1 MHIRYCR
8 APGKT
13 FLGFNIS
20 MQTFEEAP
28 AAAMGGDGSEF
39 IGDFSSTEQSRLA
52 AFSLGGYC
60 YATTS
65 IVPTRSSHDHR
76 SSKHTHGDALLCT
89 AGVRSLVPYNRSM
102 HEQRALFFPGHHRN
116 RLLTHFYSLLFFASE
131 HEDRRAKRFMRD
143 RLRYHDEI
151 FCTGSRV
158 VEKLL
163 MLQVLADHPSL
174 RVSTSSSS
182 INHEEEGIALKLLS
196 LMERNAIAYSSRGD
210 GDNDTTTDSSTTY
223 SYDAEE
229 PAITPSVMELI
240 HRGLFPPS
248 YVAFH
253 IRRGDFQQTQ
263 TRQSAEKIVEQT
275 NALVPNRSTRIAYI
289 ATDESNRSFFAPFMR
304 EYRAVYFLADLKS
317 GTDIDTINQNY
328 VGMIEQ
334 VVCANADVFIGTP
347 LSTFTAYITRIRGYM
362 NRTLSSAHQRASVRV
377 PGAVLDRSGGLFAID

>member
-1 MHIRYCR
+1 
-8 APGKT
+8 
-13 FLGFNIS
+13 
-20 MQTFEEAP
+20 
-28 AAAMGGDGSEF
+28 
-39 IGDFSSTEQSRLA
+39 
-52 AFSLGGYC
+52 
-60 YATTS
+60 
-65 IVPTRSSHDHR
+65 
-76 SSKHTHGDALLCT
+76 
-89 AGVRSLVPYNRSM
+89 
-102 HEQRALFFPGHHRN
+102 
-116 RLLTHFYSLLFFASE
+116 
-131 HEDRRAKRFMRD
+131 
-143 RLRYHDEI
+143 
-151 FCTGSRV
+151 
-158 VEKLL
+158 

-174 RVSTSSSS
+174 RVSTSSSP
-182 INHEEEGIALKLLS
+182 INDEEEGIALKLLS

-210 GDNDTTTDSSTTY
+210 SDK
-223 SYDAEE
+223 E

-362 NRTLSSAHQRASVRV
+362 NRTLSSAHQRAVRV
-377 PGAVLDRSGGLFAID
+377 PGAVLDRSGGLFATDCCGSCTSLIDCSIQCLLLLATCCRHLLPNLLLHEAPHVRAA

>member
-1 MHIRYCR
+1 
-8 APGKT
+8 
-13 FLGFNIS
+13 
-20 MQTFEEAP
+20 
-28 AAAMGGDGSEF
+28 
-39 IGDFSSTEQSRLA
+39 
-52 AFSLGGYC
+52 
-60 YATTS
+60 
-65 IVPTRSSHDHR
+65 
-76 SSKHTHGDALLCT
+76 
-89 AGVRSLVPYNRSM
+89 M
-102 HEQRALFFPGHHRN
+102 HEQRTLFFPGHHRN

-131 HEDRRAKRFMRD
+131 REDRRAKRFMRD

-151 FCTGSRV
+151 FCTGSRI

-163 MLQVLADHPSL
+163 MLQVLADYPM
-174 RVSTSSSS
+174 
-182 INHEEEGIALKLLS
+182 NAEGEEGIALELLN

-210 GDNDTTTDSSTTY
+210 GDNNNTTADSSTTTY

-229 PAITPSVMELI
+229 PAIAPSVMELI
-240 HRGLFPPS
+240 HHGLLPPS

-263 TRQSAEKIVEQT
+263 TRRSAEKIVEQT

-304 EYRAVYFLADLKS
+304 EYRAVYFLSDLKS
-317 GTDIDTINQNY
+317 NTDIDNINQNY

-362 NRTLSSAHQRASVRV
+362 NRTLSSAHQRASVRI
-377 PGAVLDRSGGLFAID
+377 PGAVLDRSGGFYAVVAALHCQSHHYSLLATCCRHLHTDLLLHEASHVCAAREASRALPAVDPGLRGRLREHR

>member
-1 MHIRYCR
+1 
-8 APGKT
+8 
-13 FLGFNIS
+13 
-20 MQTFEEAP
+20 
-28 AAAMGGDGSEF
+28 
-39 IGDFSSTEQSRLA
+39 
-52 AFSLGGYC
+52 
-60 YATTS
+60 
-65 IVPTRSSHDHR
+65 
-76 SSKHTHGDALLCT
+76 
-89 AGVRSLVPYNRSM
+89 
-102 HEQRALFFPGHHRN
+102 
-116 RLLTHFYSLLFFASE
+116 
-131 HEDRRAKRFMRD
+131 MRD

-210 GDNDTTTDSSTTY
+210 GDNNTNTDSSTTY

-275 NALVPNRSTRIAYI
+275 NTLVPNRSTRIAYI

-377 PGAVLDRSGGLFAID
+377 PGAVLDRSGGLFAIPA

>member
-1 MHIRYCR
+1 MSTLDRPIIILVAEHI
-8 APGKT
+8 
-13 FLGFNIS
+13 N
-20 MQTFEEAP
+20 
-28 AAAMGGDGSEF
+28 
-39 IGDFSSTEQSRLA
+39 
-52 AFSLGGYC
+52 
-60 YATTS
+60 
-65 IVPTRSSHDHR
+65 
-76 SSKHTHGDALLCT
+76 GDALLYT
-89 AGVRSLVPYNRSM
+89 AGVRSLVAYNRSM
-102 HEQRALFFPGHHRN
+102 HEERTLFFPGHHRN
-116 RLLTHFYSLLFFASE
+116 RLLTHFYSLLFFATE
-131 HEDRRAKRFMRD
+131 REERRAKRFMRD

-151 FCTGSRV
+151 FCTSSRI

-163 MLQVLADHPSL
+163 MLQVLAYHPSL
-174 RVSTSSSS
+174 RVGNSS
-182 INHEEEGIALKLLS
+182 INDEKVGIALELLS
-196 LMERNAIAYSSRGD
+196 LMERNAIAYSSRAD
-210 GDNDTTTDSSTTY
+210 GDNNTTTDSSITY

-229 PAITPSVMELI
+229 PAIAPGVMELI
-240 HRGLFPPS
+240 HRGLLPPS

-304 EYRAVYFLADLKS
+304 EYRAVYFLSDLKS

-362 NRTLSSAHQRASVRV
+362 NRTLSSEALERASVRV
-377 PGAVLDRSGGLFAID
+377 PGAVLDRSGGDYAMD